1 MNAHARIVRTAYAV
15 AFLQRLDLHGRHHL
29 TALDP
34 ETGEIEAR
42 YFPAESWGEI
52 AAWIEARAHRNLY
65 YSVNEPI
72 PDAPHAKLR
81 KEHIARIRAI
91 VADLDPAGSTPE
103 ETQAS
108 RHELLDRAHELA
120 DDSEHP
126 PTLTVDSGNGVQF
139 AWILRE
145 KLNPAIYR
153 IDAEDL
159 GAGIAAA
166 LDGDAVQNIDRI
178 MRLPGTINHSAPKKR
193 ARGLMGGPVTILDDC
208 SQPDRVYTIEEL
220 ETEYD
225 PIAGADQKDRDAAV
239 QAAMDD
245 LDWNTAE
252 AGPGAELVARMKAD
266 AEADP
271 YFKGLLS
278 GRLSSAPGDGSGSA
292 WRAALAG
299 AMARKGY
306 ELNDYAAVAFVYPP
320 GQPGNGG
327 PVTLRMVARD
337 WARVGKA
344 AQAAAPKA
352 AEMFVAI
359 EAEPDTSMFPAPVPE
374 SFDTYDLLATTAPA
388 PVIQLIDPADWYGRE
403 PNVKE
408 WYVEAFVPRG
418 EVTMLTGKGGVG
430 KSLLALQL
438 LIAVALGIPF
448 LGLQTRRA
456 KCLGFFCEDDPD
468 VLHARVRDICRALGR
483 DERELSG
490 WLYLVSRKYDDN
502 LLCTFDRHGSG
513 VVLKATPLFEE
524 LVRVAKELGVELSC
538 LDTIADIFGGDE
550 INRQQV
556 RQFVQGCAGRLA
568 AETGGACLMLG
579 HPSRA
584 GEQNGEGTSGST
596 AWHGSVRSR
605 FYLDHIGDEGGLYRE
620 LTTKKSNYG
629 PAGAKWKLMWK
640 AGVLEVVTASRAG
653 SEGAPEIT
661 GSLHRIVLDAVANAN
676 SDGVRLGLGKTSK
689 FKAEPT
695 LRRRE
700 PGPLAPYSAEEVEEA
715 LQQLVALGA
724 IVEAEIGRDS
734 SRRPIM
740 SLKAVAETAGEAD
753 ISSEEGGLFD

>member
-1 MNAHARIVRTAYAV
+1 MNVQPNVAI
-15 AFLQRLDLHGRHHL
+15 AFLRVLDPTGRHFL
-29 TALDP
+29 VSFSP
-34 ETGEIEAR
+34 ETGKPVSGVLIQPGAD
-42 YFPAESWGEI
+42 AAI
-52 AAWIEARAHRNLY
+52 ADWMQENAHRNLY
-65 YSVNEPI
+65 FTVNEVRADI
-72 PDAPHAKLR
+72 PPGTIKPR
-81 KEHIARIRAI
+81 KEHIDWIRAV
-91 VADLDPAGSTPE
+91 VADLDPAGGTAGEVREQRAELFRIAEEIEEGEAPSTV
-103 ETQAS
+103 TW
-108 RHELLDRAHELA
+108 D
-120 DDSEHP
+120 
-126 PTLTVDSGNGVQF
+126 TGNGVQF
-139 AWILRE
+139 MWTLTE
-145 KLNPAIYR
+145 KLDAKVYG
-153 IDAEDL
+153 IDAEEL
-159 GAGIAAA
+159 GRGIAIE
-166 LDGDAVQNIDRI
+166 LDGDNVFNRDRI
-178 MRLPGTINHSAPKKR
+178 LRLPGSINHATPEKR
-193 ARGLMGGPVTILDDC
+193 AKGLVGGPVSILVQRADA
-208 SQPDRVYTIEEL
+208 PRYTLDEL
-220 ETEYD
+220 EQTYEPQASPD
-225 PIAGADQKDRDAAV
+225 AGDQDAGV
-239 QAAMDD
+239 QAALAE
-245 LDWNTAE
+245 LDWNTAQ
-252 AGPGAELVARMKAD
+252 AGPTPELVARLRAVND
-266 AEADP
+266 PHFSALVRGEASATPKDP
-271 YFKGLLS
+271 T
-278 GRLSSAPGDGSGSA
+278 GSG
-292 WRAALAG
+292 WRAALVG
-299 AMARKGY
+299 AFRRRGFS
-306 ELNDYAAVAFVYPP
+306 LNDYAAWVVAFEP
-320 GQPGNGG
+320 GQPREGG
-327 PVTLRMVARD
+327 LTPRVIARD
-337 WARVGKA
+337 WARVGGQVEA
-344 AQAAAPKA
+344 AQ
-352 AEMFVAI
+352 ERTTSLFGDLSGQEI
-359 EAEPDTSMFPAPVPE
+359 DTSMFPAPVPE

-524 LVRVAKELGVELSC
+524 LVRVAKELGVEVSC

-620 LTTKKSNYG
+620 LTTQKSNYG

-661 GSLHRIVLDAVANAN
+661 GSLHRIILDAVSSANR
-676 SDGVRLGLGKTSK
+676 DGVRLGLGKTSK